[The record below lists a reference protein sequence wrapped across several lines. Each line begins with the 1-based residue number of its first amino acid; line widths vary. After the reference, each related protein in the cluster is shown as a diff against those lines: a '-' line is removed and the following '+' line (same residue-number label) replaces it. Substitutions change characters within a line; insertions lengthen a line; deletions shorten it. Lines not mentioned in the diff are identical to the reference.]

1 MEEGRLSIPS
11 AAALL
16 VTRARATA
24 TPTSIFFIPG
34 FLWSGTQH
42 ARAAFPAEF
51 LFVRRGTKLLA
62 QDWAAQTFCV
72 QDLMFNCKPTKGLGS
87 YFQNMM
93 QQWGHFNIGSYL

>member
-16 VTRARATA
+16 VPRARATA

-42 ARAAFPAEF
+42 ARAAFPAVF
-51 LFVRRGTKLLA
+51 LFVRRSTKLLA
-62 QDWAAQTFCV
+62 QDWAAQASCV
-72 QDLMFNCKPTKGLGS
+72 QEPQSNCKPAKIWVG
-87 YFQNMM
+87 YFQNTM
-93 QQWGHFNIGSYL
+93 QQWGHFNI